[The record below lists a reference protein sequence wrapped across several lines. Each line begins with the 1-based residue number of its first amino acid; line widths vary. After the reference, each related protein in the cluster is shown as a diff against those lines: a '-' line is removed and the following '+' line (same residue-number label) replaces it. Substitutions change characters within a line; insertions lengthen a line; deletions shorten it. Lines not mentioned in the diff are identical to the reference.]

1 MHIPNGDGRVEL
13 RPSDSA
19 CNPNL
24 TSAMCLAAGLE
35 GIADQLDSG
44 EPNTDKMYLV
54 SQEEREARGV
64 YMLPRTSD
72 EAVRAF

>member
-13 RPSDSA
+13 RPSDNA

-44 EPNTDKMYLV
+44 
-54 SQEEREARGV
+54 
-64 YMLPRTSD
+64 
-72 EAVRAF
+72 

>member
-1 MHIPNGDGRVEL
+1 MRIPNGDARVEL
-13 RPSDSA
+13 RPSDTA

-44 EPNTDKMYLV
+44 
-54 SQEEREARGV
+54 
-64 YMLPRTSD
+64 
-72 EAVRAF
+72 